1 MSRIGKLPIRVPAN
15 VNVKIENQNITIK
28 GPRGELSQSFRN
40 DVNITVENDHIVLT
54 RKDDE
59 RTTRAFHG
67 LYRALLANMVTGVT
81 QGFVKSLELVGV
93 GYRAAVEKVDGQP
106 CIVFKKGE
114 LGYSHPINF
123 PIPKGVDAEVQ
134 DRIKII
140 LKGNDKGQLGQ
151 VAATL
156 RELRPPDAYKGKG
169 IRYTGEQVR
178 TKVGKTGGKGGKGGK
193 K

>member
-15 VNVKIENQNITIK
+15 VNVKIENQNVTIK
-28 GPRGELSQSFRN
+28 GPRGELSQSFRS
-40 DVNITVENDHIVLT
+40 DIHVAFEENQIVLT

-93 GYRAAVEKVDGQP
+93 GYRAAIEKVDGRD

-114 LGYSHPINF
+114 LGYSHPISF
-123 PIPKGVDAEVQ
+123 PIPDGIKAEVQ